1 MLNRKFIISSFV
13 IVGIATGYI
22 MQNGGGNKQE
32 TKLVKPKNKG
42 VSNYK
47 EIFKEKK
54 AVSRMEEIQEA
65 HEVEKL
71 HDDASSLI
79 KEADQF
85 IAQNRLTLEPQT
97 KSSQDNT
104 KAQNSSDEL
113 KALQRELE
121 ELSNE
126 S

>member
-1 MLNRKFIISSFV
+1 M
-13 IVGIATGYI
+13 
-22 MQNGGGNKQE
+22 GGGNKQE
-32 TKLVKPKNKG
+32 TKLVKPQSQE

-54 AVSRMEEIQEA
+54 AVSRMEEIEEV
-65 HEVEKL
+65 HEVKEL

-85 IAQNRLTLEPQT
+85 IAQNKLTLKPQT
-97 KSSQDNT
+97 KSSQDNL
-104 KAQNSSDEL
+104 KNQNLSNEL
-113 KALQRELE
+113 KTLQQELE